1 MSTES
6 RVFVVTCPVPPGAG
20 KHLSVTAAG
29 RTVTAVSPH
38 GFRHEFEL
46 AQEVLADE
54 LEWQLFGEFLEIRVP
69 YRSTAHDAS
78 LSG

>member
-6 RVFVVTCPVPPGAG
+6 RVFVVTCPVPPGSG
-20 KHLSVTAAG
+20 KDLSVTVAG
-29 RTVTAVSPH
+29 RTVTAASPH

-46 AQEVLADE
+46 AHEALADE

-69 YRSTAHDAS
+69 YRSTEYRSA
-78 LSG
+78 LSP